1 MLAVVTG
8 GAGFI
13 GSHVVERLLE
23 RGIEVAVIDD
33 LSTGD
38 AANVPAGVPL
48 FVEDV
53 TAEGAAGVVA
63 RLKPGCLVHL
73 AAQPS
78 APASMDDPVADC
90 RTNVLG
96 TVRMLTAAAQ
106 SGCRR
111 FVMASS
117 AAVYG
122 APVRLPVDEDH
133 PLTPL
138 SFYGVSKAAGE
149 SYAAAFARAR
159 GMEYVMLRF
168 ANVYGPRQGAC
179 GEGGVVAVFI
189 RHVLEGKPPVIYGDG
204 SQTRDFVFVGDVAE
218 ATVLAAL
225 GRGSG
230 VMNISTGSETSVNDL
245 WAMIWRACGATVA
258 PVYAGRRPGDI
269 HRSVLDPRRANAALD
284 WSAKCPLEEG
294 IGRTIDWRRST
305 GVSTV
310 GGARRDS
317 T

>member
-13 GSHVVERLLE
+13 GSHVVEGLLE
-23 RGIEVAVIDD
+23 RGMKVAVIDD

-38 AANVPAGVPL
+38 PANLPAGVPL
-48 FVEDV
+48 IVEDV
-53 TAEGAAGVVA
+53 TAEGAAGVIA
-63 RLKPGCLVHL
+63 HLKPQCLVHL

-78 APASMDDPVADC
+78 APASMDDPVTDC

-133 PLTPL
+133 PLAPL
-138 SFYGVSKAAGE
+138 SFYGVAKAAGE
-149 SYAAAFARAR
+149 SYAAAFARVH
-159 GMEYVMLRF
+159 GIECVMLRF

-189 RHVLEGKPPVIYGDG
+189 RIVLEGGRPVIHGDG

-230 VMNISTGSETSVNDL
+230 IMNVSTGSETSVNDL
-245 WAMIWRACGATVA
+245 WEMIRKACGATVT
-258 PVYAGRRPGDI
+258 PVHADPRPGDI
-269 HRSVLDPRRANAALD
+269 DRSVLDPRRAHTALG
-284 WSAKCPLEEG
+284 WSAKCALEDG
-294 IGRTIDWRRST
+294 IRRTIEWRRSAPFPAVT
-305 GVSTV
+305 WT
-310 GGARRDS
+310 
-317 T
+317 